1 MNLGFYR
8 SNYLPGIL
16 AGTAVVATIVI
27 SQPVMAKTAR
37 EIAKV
42 AYSTTVQVN
51 NPLAPNEGGS
61 GVIIAKKGKTY
72 TVLTANHVVINP
84 NTPDTEYIVRT
95 AKNKEYKV
103 TEIKRFR
110 NNESGPDLAVVMF
123 ESEDEYSVATIS
135 NSDEADIGSGVYI
148 SGYPL
153 AVAGSKEKEREY
165 AFTNGLVSNVRS
177 SNEKGYTM
185 RYDAVTRRG
194 MSGGPVFDVSGRVIG
209 IHGEG
214 ESGGLATV
222 KKRDE
227 ASQESGQSGQS
238 GEAKEGQEEVK
249 TGFNY
254 AIPVNTFVE
263 MMPQVGMDKSAL
275 KVDNKPPEN
284 VDAEKVKEGEVDNWV
299 ADFGKEILKDV
310 IRGGLRRLLPF

>member
-1 MNLGFYR
+1 MNLGFSR

-16 AGTAVVATIVI
+16 AGTVAVATIVI
-27 SQPVMAKTAR
+27 SQPVMAKSAKD
-37 EIAKV
+37 IAKV

-51 NPLAPNEGGS
+51 NPLTPNEGGS
-61 GVIIAKKGKTY
+61 GVIIAKKGQIY
-72 TVLTANHVVINP
+72 TVLTANHVVTNP
-84 NTPDTEYIVRT
+84 NTEYIIRT

-103 TEIKRFR
+103 TDIKGFQ

-185 RYDAVTRRG
+185 RYNAVTRRG

-222 KKRDE
+222 KVKDDGT
-227 ASQESGQSGQS
+227 SQESGQSGQS

-249 TGFNY
+249 TGLNY
-254 AIPVNTFVE
+254 AIPINTFVG
-263 MMPQVGMDKSAL
+263 MMSQVGMEKSAL

-284 VDAEKVKEGEVDNWV
+284 VDAETVKESDVDNWA

>member
-1 MNLGFYR
+1 MNLGFSR

-27 SQPVMAKTAR
+27 SQPVMAKSAKEVAR
-37 EIAKV
+37 V
-42 AYSTTVQVN
+42 AYSTTVQIN
-51 NPLAPNEGGS
+51 NPLTPNKGGS

-84 NTPDTEYIVRT
+84 NTEYIIRT
-95 AKNKEYKV
+95 GKNKEHKV
-103 TEIKRFR
+103 TEVKGFQ
-110 NNESGPDLAVVMF
+110 NNEIGPDLAVVMF
-123 ESEDEYSVATIS
+123 ESEEEYSVAPIS

-153 AVAGSKEKEREY
+153 PAEGSKEREY

-177 SNEKGYTM
+177 SNDKGYTM

-214 ESGGLATV
+214 ETVGLATV

-254 AIPVNTFVE
+254 AIPINTFVGV
-263 MMPQVGMDKSAL
+263 MSQVGMDKSAL
-275 KVDNKPPEN
+275 KVDDKPPEN
-284 VDAEKVKEGEVDNWV
+284 VDAEKVKESDVDNWA